1 MTHWQQHSWNSLRVH
16 VSGAHRRRVSV
27 QWCDLTSEFQ
37 FHTWR
42 STGLKNRSAHGI
54 QWTISTKLLA
64 LDGTSGEP
72 HQGGVRGSA
81 IERGAKPALTRRVT
95 QFQDG
100 KTPSHEEFGIYSLE
114 TSQQRSPA
122 DDSQFP
128 QTYPTTAS
136 PSKSAP
142 TRSTVRD
149 GPARTHRTHRW
160 WSHGAHER
168 HKHGSQTLTQE
179 KCGPAATA

>member
-1 MTHWQQHSWNSLRVH
+1 MSTSV
-16 VSGAHRRRVSV
+16 VAHRRCASV

-42 STGLKNRSAHGI
+42 STQLKNRSAHGI

-95 QFQDG
+95 QFEDA
-100 KTPSHEEFGIYSLE
+100 KTPSHEEFRINSLQ
-114 TSQQRSPA
+114 TSNSAARPRSNSPA

-136 PSKSAP
+136 PSLCS
-142 TRSTVRD
+142 VRT
-149 GPARTHRTHRW
+149 RTHTPDIQMAVSW
-160 WSHGAHER
+160 G
-168 HKHGSQTLTQE
+168 T
-179 KCGPAATA
+179 